1 MNDTA
6 MPRVLLLTQYFP
18 PEIGAP
24 QTRLFELGQ
33 ELSDLGWDVEVLT
46 ALPNYPTGRVYQG
59 YDPGKPTRE
68 SLGRLSVV
76 RVPLWPAQSG
86 FVNRLVCFYSFVFSA
101 MRWGKKLCSKPD
113 VLFVESP
120 PLFIG
125 LAASALSKHWRIPYV
140 FNVSDL
146 WPESAKRMGVVKNQ
160 LLLNLAEKLELSYYR
175 RAALVTGQSDEIVV
189 SVRQR
194 SSTPA
199 EVITNGVDIE
209 RFGPQHADADA
220 RSLLGA
226 NGCIT
231 FIYAGL
237 MGVAQGLE
245 RMLDVAARVRDL
257 SDVQFVLVGE
267 GPERQLLTRRVEAE
281 KLDNVKIL
289 RPQPKEKI
297 PSLLASADGVFTMLK
312 FAIPGAVPSKIYEAM
327 ASGLPILFGGVGE
340 PARRIVEAKA
350 GLAVPYDD
358 LNGLE
363 QAVRQLASSLALRR
377 QFGQAGR
384 LAAEKFYSRK
394 EIAKR
399 LHGLL
404 LGTINGAI
412 HRGQ

>member
-1 MNDTA
+1 ML
-6 MPRVLLLTQYFP
+6 RVLILTQFFP
-18 PEIGAP
+18 PEIGAA
-24 QTRLFELGQ
+24 QTRLFELGH
-33 ELSDLGWDVEVLT
+33 ELLGFGWDVEVLT
-46 ALPNYPTGRVYQG
+46 ALPNYPTGHVFQG
-59 YDPGKPTRE
+59 YIPGKPMRE
-68 SLGRLSVV
+68 TLGRLSVV
-76 RVPLWPAQSG
+76 RVPLKPAQTG
-86 FVNRLVCFYSFVFSA
+86 FLNRLICYYSFVFSA
-101 MRWGKKLCSKPD
+101 IRWGKKLCNKPD

-125 LAASALSKHWRIPYV
+125 LAAAVLSKHWRVPYV

-146 WPESAKRMGVVKNQ
+146 WPESARRMGVVRNR
-160 LLLNLAEKLELSYYR
+160 LLLGLAEKLELSYYR
-175 RAALVTGQSDEIVV
+175 RAALVTGTSDEIVA

-199 EVITNGVDIE
+199 EAVTNGVDID
-209 RFGPQHADADA
+209 RFGPQYADTEA
-220 RSLLGA
+220 RSLLGTE
-226 NGCIT
+226 GRIT
-231 FIYAGL
+231 FVYAGV
-237 MGVAQGLE
+237 MGVAQGLD
-245 RMLDVAARVRDL
+245 RILDVAERVRDL

-267 GPERQLLTRRVEAE
+267 GAERQSLTRRVKVD

-289 RPQPKEKI
+289 GPQPKEKI
-297 PSLLASADGVFTMLK
+297 PSLLAAADGVFNVLK

-340 PARRIVEAKA
+340 AARRIVEAKA

-363 QAVRQLASSLALRR
+363 QAVRQLASSSSLRA

-399 LHGLL
+399 LHGFL
-404 LGTINGAI
+404 LGTMDNTNPSGAMK
-412 HRGQ
+412 

>member
-1 MNDTA
+1 VL
-6 MPRVLLLTQYFP
+6 RVLILTQFFP
-18 PEIGAP
+18 PEIGAA
-24 QTRLFELGQ
+24 QTRLFELGH
-33 ELSDLGWDVEVLT
+33 ELLGFGWDVEVLT
-46 ALPNYPTGRVYQG
+46 ALPNYPTGHVFQG
-59 YDPGKPTRE
+59 YIPGKPMRE
-68 SLGRLSVV
+68 TLGRLSVV
-76 RVPLWPAQSG
+76 RVPLKPAQTG
-86 FVNRLVCFYSFVFSA
+86 FLNRLICYYSFVFSA
-101 MRWGKKLCSKPD
+101 IRWGKKLCNKPD

-125 LAASALSKHWRIPYV
+125 LAAAVLSKHWRVPYV

-146 WPESAKRMGVVKNQ
+146 WPESARRMGVVRNR
-160 LLLNLAEKLELSYYR
+160 LLLGLAEKLELSYYR
-175 RAALVTGQSDEIVV
+175 RAALVTGTSDEIVA

-199 EVITNGVDIE
+199 EAVTNGVDID
-209 RFGPQHADADA
+209 RFGPQYADTEA
-220 RSLLGA
+220 RSLLGTE
-226 NGCIT
+226 GRIT
-231 FIYAGL
+231 FVYAGV
-237 MGVAQGLE
+237 MGVAQGLD
-245 RMLDVAARVRDL
+245 RILDVAERVRDL

-267 GPERQLLTRRVEAE
+267 GAERQSLTRRVKVD

-289 RPQPKEKI
+289 GPQPKEKI
-297 PSLLASADGVFTMLK
+297 PSLLAAADGVFNVLK

-340 PARRIVEAKA
+340 AARRIVEAKA

-363 QAVRQLASSLALRR
+363 QAVRQLASSSSLRA

-399 LHGLL
+399 LHGFL
-404 LGTINGAI
+404 LGTMDNTNPSGAMK
-412 HRGQ
+412 